1 MTELDTKALDEIIK
15 RTLEAV
21 ESGKSQI
28 YDVYEAAR
36 NEMDNVQ
43 RDVEKAKKEIIAVI
57 FKVDELDHRER
68 RGRIRLME
76 VSRNFSIYTEQDIRQ
91 AYEEAN
97 NLQVELA
104 ISREQ
109 EQSLRQRRDELEI
122 RLKKLQQTVGK
133 AEELVSKVGVVLGF
147 LSNEMGGVLASLDT
161 LQQRQCFGAK
171 IIQAQEEERRR
182 VAREIHDG
190 PAQSMASVV
199 FRAEVCERLVDI
211 DIVRCKGELSSLR
224 EQVRSCL
231 KEIRKI
237 IFALRPM
244 TLDDLGLV
252 PTLRRILE
260 SFQERTTVSTEL
272 TILGQEKRVDSYV
285 EVAIFR
291 VIQEAMNNVEKHA
304 QANHVRVILEF
315 SNHTVKAVVTDD
327 GIGFENVEHIGS
339 ESFGLMG
346 MKERLSILDGE
357 LAIESKNGQGTKIKI
372 RVPLA

>member
-1 MTELDTKALDEIIK
+1 MAELDTKALDDIIK
-15 RTLEAV
+15 STLEAV
-21 ESGKSQI
+21 ENGKSQI

-57 FKVDELDHRER
+57 FKVDELDRRER
-68 RGRIRLME
+68 RSRIRLME
-76 VSRNFSIYTEQDIRQ
+76 VSRNFSVYTEQDIRQ

-104 ISREQ
+104 IAREQ
-109 EQSLRQRRDELEI
+109 EQSLRQRRDDFEI

-147 LSNEMGGVLASLDT
+147 LSNEMGGVLANLDT

-211 DIVRCKGELSSLR
+211 DIPRCKGELSSLR

-291 VIQEAMNNVEKHA
+291 VIQEALNNVEKHA
-304 QANHVRVILEF
+304 QAGHVRVILEF
-315 SNHTVKAVVTDD
+315 SSHTVKAVVADD

-357 LAIESKNGQGTKIKI
+357 LAIDSQSGQGTKIKL
-372 RVPLA
+372 RVPLV